1 MQHKII
7 HLHQTASTNDY
18 LRALPSPQDDCMTV
32 VYADW
37 QTAGRG
43 QGSNKWESEKGKNL
57 LFSIITPTLSIESR
71 KQFLISMAMANAI
84 YDVLVDNGIKGV
96 SIKWPNDIYAGN
108 YKISGTLIE
117 NRLAGCVIR
126 RSIIGVGLNVN
137 QSVFISDAPN
147 PTSMTILTGKQY
159 DLHCIMDGIIH
170 NFKRMTYMASS
181 APDILK
187 IMYME
192 RMYRKDGM
200 HRYYDR
206 NGSFL
211 ASSEGVT
218 DSGCLML
225 KDESGNIRQYGFKEV
240 AFDIEF

>member
-1 MQHKII
+1 MKYRHI
-7 HLHQTASTNDY
+7 HIEETTSTNLIARDMETE
-18 LRALPSPQDDCMTV
+18 DDETV
-32 VYADW
+32 VITTDF
-37 QTAGRG
+37 QTDGKG

-147 PTSMTILTGKQY
+147 PTSMTNLTGKQY

-240 AFDIEF
+240 TFDIEF

>member
-1 MQHKII
+1 M
-7 HLHQTASTNDY
+7 
-18 LRALPSPQDDCMTV
+18 
-32 VYADW
+32 
-37 QTAGRG
+37 
-43 QGSNKWESEKGKNL
+43 
-57 LFSIITPTLSIESR
+57 
-71 KQFLISMAMANAI
+71 
-84 YDVLVDNGIKGV
+84 
-96 SIKWPNDIYAGN
+96 
-108 YKISGTLIE
+108 
-117 NRLAGCVIR
+117 
-126 RSIIGVGLNVN
+126 GLNVN

-170 NFKRMTYMASS
+170 NFRRMTYMASS

-218 DSGCLML
+218 DSGCLIL

>member
-1 MQHKII
+1 MKYRHI
-7 HLHQTASTNDY
+7 HIEETTSTNLIARDMETE
-18 LRALPSPQDDCMTV
+18 DDETV
-32 VYADW
+32 VITTDF
-37 QTAGRG
+37 QTDGKG

-84 YDVLVDNGIKGV
+84 YDALVDNGIKGV

-147 PTSMTILTGKQY
+147 PTSMTNLTGKQY

-170 NFKRMTYMASS
+170 NFRRMTYMASS

-187 IMYME
+187 I
-192 RMYRKDGM
+192 MYRKDGM